1 MIFEVEWYTNRSADN
16 SVDMKQATTSAPKV
30 EFDFHQDRN
39 LAEPCEVEASPIANS
54 EHGDTVGK

>member
-30 EFDFHQDRN
+30 EFDFHQN
-39 LAEPCEVEASPIANS
+39 LAKSKHHRLQIRNM
-54 EHGDTVGK
+54 GIL